1 MRRILVLTGVLGGGT
16 AVVFA
21 LAALTSALFP
31 NGTTVTSTWGASVGI
46 RQQMNW
52 VNTQVAPAE
61 DVPAVFRSATEGGV
75 PIGGSMVVA
84 DDGTAGGF
92 VTIRIDENGN
102 PILDAD
108 GNPIVDNTGP
118 QP

>member
-21 LAALTSALFP
+21 LAAMTSALFP
-31 NGTTVTSTWGASVGI
+31 NGTMVSSSWSGASILQSVD
-46 RQQMNW
+46 MA
-52 VNTQVAPAE
+52 APMTG
-61 DVPAVFRSATEGGV
+61 PAVRLGPITNATGR
-75 PIGGSMVVA
+75 SMVIA
-84 DDGTAGGF
+84 DDGVAGGM
-92 VTIRIDENGN
+92 IKIQIDADGN